1 MEIIFGRE
9 CIFSLYSLFVFI
21 IINFNENIDEYV
33 EKSKSNDPCTEE
45 KIIFL

>member
-1 MEIIFGRE
+1 MEIVFKE
-9 CIFSLYSLFVFI
+9 SAFSACTLFLYLSSLI
-21 IINFNENIDEYV
+21 LMKNIDEYV